1 MRAITSA
8 VQVSHIGERLGVEVV
23 IVGGVC
29 RFSRT
34 KPSIL
39 VYPIGTI
46 ILLSPSHA
54 NQSFD
59 ELDTVGAGL
68 VISEVGGDR
77 LLL

>member
-1 MRAITSA
+1 MRAIASA

-23 IVGGVC
+23 IVGRVC
-29 RFSRT
+29 RFGRT

-46 ILLSPSHA
+46 NLLSLSHT

-59 ELDTVGAGL
+59 EFDTLGAGF
-68 VISEVGGDR
+68 VISEVGRD
-77 LLL
+77 